1 MFRNLV
7 QAIGVLMISLLVV
20 VCNPMSA
27 PDPVSLQ
34 LSWYHEAE
42 FVGYYMA
49 EAQGFYADEN
59 ITVDIREG
67 GQGVD
72 APQLLLSRQ
81 VDRAIFGVANQQQAM
96 QEGQSVVAVG
106 ASFQMTPQVLFA
118 LATSDIH
125 KPQDLVGRRVAV
137 KSASWRQVIHETLIN
152 AGIDP
157 AEIVE
162 VEVEYDAM
170 EMLYAGAVDVWTGYV
185 HG

>member
-59 ITVDIREG
+59 I
-67 GQGVD
+67 
-72 APQLLLSRQ
+72 
-81 VDRAIFGVANQQQAM
+81 
-96 QEGQSVVAVG
+96 
-106 ASFQMTPQVLFA
+106 
-118 LATSDIH
+118 SDIH